1 MLWIDERGLAR
12 AVPAEYFT
20 VAHQAQNQATQGRD
34 LSTLAPLR
42 ALWARTPDR
51 AWQRRAVGEGVSSCP
66 RAVWEIHKSRLVAGI
81 QGVSHAKWLKGKETA
96 PS

>member
-1 MLWIDERGLAR
+1 MAASMLWIDERGLAR

-20 VAHQAQNQATQGRD
+20 VARQAQNRE
-34 LSTLAPLR
+34 P
-42 ALWARTPDR
+42 
-51 AWQRRAVGEGVSSCP
+51 
-66 RAVWEIHKSRLVAGI
+66 VWEIHKSRFVAGI